1 MGSFPETSIDP
12 DFSMYFVRL
21 RTQCEMLILKHSKE
35 YGRRAEERLW
45 RKVFYDV
52 IQKLRSHR
60 KVNIPNT
67 Q

>member
-12 DFSMYFVRL
+12 DFSMYFFRL